1 MFVSIYWLV
10 ISLLPSYAR
19 VLWKQEVFSSSAKTF
34 LYIYSNYLQ
43 ISIQII
49 LVFLPIPCSARYT
62 SIQIILVFS
71 LCHLLLWRLKDYLY
85 PLSEVSFTVKTGPM
99 QGRIFQIYF
108 EYKQKIDRPIWTLYW
123 VMIIAF
129 DLVRN
134 FSLKSTFNTSLIS
147 FLFRFFKNRYVI
159 LLKKIRISLN
169 M

>member
-34 LYIYSNYLQ
+34 PYIYSNYLQ
-43 ISIQII
+43 I
-49 LVFLPIPCSARYT
+49 

>member
-43 ISIQII
+43 I
-49 LVFLPIPCSARYT
+49 

-147 FLFRFFKNRYVI
+147 FLFRFFKNRYVT